1 MTERASRLTVTRAS
15 SAPSGMRTPEQRIL
29 LFLSRIWAWVFLALL
44 VLFFVVAVP
53 LTTGGSVNF
62 FTVRNS
68 QNILVAIIP
77 VLLLGLGQT
86 FVIIG
91 AGIDLS
97 VGWVMSLASVLSALA
112 LRSAFNGGV
121 PLFPAVIA
129 GLIAG
134 VGGAAAVGLVNGVII
149 AKLRVPAFI
158 VTLGTS
164 FIVRGV
170 AYLMSENTTVIGL
183 PDGIR
188 AYGNDALI
196 YYISGEGG
204 GLYFLHRPDVSGEL
218 LRRMDIIL
226 PYPVVVTAFVVAWAI
241 FLLHKTQF
249 GRHTYAIGGSMDAAV
264 RSGIPVDRQVILLYM
279 LSAATS
285 GVAGFL
291 STLRFTAGSAV
302 IGDPLLLEFDRCGHH
317 RRSEHVRR
325 RRNGDRHGDRRAH
338 HRRADDRT
346 RHAQRR
352 RLLAVHR
359 RRNRRHRRGAD
370 RSVARPD
377 HGPRAGKRRAMSEP
391 LLSIRGLTKIF
402 GGLVAVDNV
411 SFEVARGEVV
421 GLLGDN
427 GAGKSTLIKCIS
439 RRPYAGGR
447 RDPVRRRPG
456 GVCKPHGRTP
466 SRDRDHLPGPR
477 ARQQSRRRRQHLS
490 RPRGQDAP
498 TRRTRPD
505 AR

>member
-1 MTERASRLTVTRAS
+1 MSVPRASA
-15 SAPSGMRTPEQRIL
+15 APSGSRTPAQRAL
-29 LFLSRIWAWVFLALL
+29 LFLSRIWAWLFLGLL
-44 VLFFVVAVP
+44 ILFFVVAVP
-53 LTTGGSVNF
+53 LSTGGSVSF

-68 QNILVAIIP
+68 QNILVAITP

-112 LRSAFNGGV
+112 LRAAFNVGV

-134 VGGAAAVGLVNGVII
+134 VGGAAVVGFVNGVII
-149 AKLRVPAFI
+149 AKLKVPAFI

-183 PDGIR
+183 PAGIR

-204 GLYFLHRPDVSGEL
+204 GLYFLQRPEVSGEL

-264 RSGIPVDRQVILLYM
+264 RSGIPVDRHVILLYV

-302 IGDPLLLEFDRCGHH
+302 IGDPLLL
-317 RRSEHVRR
+317 SSI
-325 RRNGDRHGDRRAH
+325 A
-338 HRRADDRT
+338 
-346 RHAQRR
+346 
-352 RLLAVHR
+352 AVII
-359 RRNRRHRRGAD
+359 GGV
-370 RSVARPD
+370 S
-377 HGPRAGKRRAMSEP
+377 M
-391 LLSIRGLTKIF
+391 F
-402 GGLVAVDNV
+402 GGAGTVIGTVIGALIIAVLTTGLVMLNVDAFWQFIVVGTVVIVAVLIDQ
-411 SFEVARGEVV
+411 SRDLIMGRARE
-421 GLLGDN
+421 
-427 GAGKSTLIKCIS
+427 GAG
-439 RRPYAGGR
+439 R
-447 RDPVRRRPG
+447 
-456 GVCKPHGRTP
+456 
-466 SRDRDHLPGPR
+466 
-477 ARQQSRRRRQHLS
+477 
-490 RPRGQDAP
+490 
-498 TRRTRPD
+498 
-505 AR
+505 

>member
-1 MTERASRLTVTRAS
+1 VTERASRAVLLGAS
-15 SAPSGMRTPEQRIL
+15 AAPSGIRTPLQRLL
-29 LFLSRIWAWVFLALL
+29 LFLSRIWAWLFLALL
-44 VLFFVVAVP
+44 ALFFVVAVP
-53 LTTGGSVNF
+53 LATGGSVNF
-62 FTVRNS
+62 LTVRNS
-68 QNILVAIIP
+68 QNILVAIVP

-112 LRSAFNGGV
+112 LRGAYNSGV

-134 VGGAAAVGLVNGVII
+134 VGGAAAVGLVNGAII
-149 AKLRVPAFI
+149 AKLKVPAFI

-183 PDGIR
+183 PAGVR

-204 GLYFLHRPDVSGEL
+204 GLSFLHRPEVSGEL

-264 RSGIPVDRQVILLYM
+264 RSGIPVDRQVILLYV

-302 IGDPLLLEFDRCGHH
+302 IGDPLLLSSIAAVIIGGVSMFGGAGTVIGTVIGALIIAVLTTGLVMLNVDAFWQFIVVGTVVIIAVLIDQSRDLIVG
-317 RRSEHVRR
+317 
-325 RRNGDRHGDRRAH
+325 
-338 HRRADDRT
+338 RT
-346 RHAQRR
+346 RG
-352 RLLAVHR
+352 
-359 RRNRRHRRGAD
+359 GA
-370 RSVARPD
+370 R
-377 HGPRAGKRRAMSEP
+377 
-391 LLSIRGLTKIF
+391 
-402 GGLVAVDNV
+402 
-411 SFEVARGEVV
+411 
-421 GLLGDN
+421 
-427 GAGKSTLIKCIS
+427 
-439 RRPYAGGR
+439 
-447 RDPVRRRPG
+447 
-456 GVCKPHGRTP
+456 
-466 SRDRDHLPGPR
+466 
-477 ARQQSRRRRQHLS
+477 
-490 RPRGQDAP
+490 
-498 TRRTRPD
+498 
-505 AR
+505 

>member
-1 MTERASRLTVTRAS
+1 MTERASRLTVARAS
-15 SAPSGMRTPEQRIL
+15 AASPGIRTPAQRVI
-29 LFLSRIWAWVFLALL
+29 LFLSRIWAWLFLALL
-44 VLFFVVAVP
+44 VLFFVIAVP

-112 LRSAFNGGV
+112 LRASFNSGV
-121 PLFPAVIA
+121 PLFPAVIV

-188 AYGNDALI
+188 AYGNDALV

-204 GLYFLHRPDVSGEL
+204 GLYFLHRPEVSGEL

-241 FLLHKTQF
+241 FLLHRTQF

-264 RSGIPVDRQVILLYM
+264 RSGIPVDRHVILLYM

-302 IGDPLLLEFDRCGHH
+302 IGDPLLL
-317 RRSEHVRR
+317 SSI
-325 RRNGDRHGDRRAH
+325 A
-338 HRRADDRT
+338 
-346 RHAQRR
+346 
-352 RLLAVHR
+352 AVII
-359 RRNRRHRRGAD
+359 GGV
-370 RSVARPD
+370 S
-377 HGPRAGKRRAMSEP
+377 M
-391 LLSIRGLTKIF
+391 F
-402 GGLVAVDNV
+402 GGAGTVIGTVIGALIIAVLTTGLVMLNVDAFWQFIVVGTVVIVAVLIDQ
-411 SFEVARGEVV
+411 SRDLIMGRARE
-421 GLLGDN
+421 
-427 GAGKSTLIKCIS
+427 GAG
-439 RRPYAGGR
+439 R
-447 RDPVRRRPG
+447 
-456 GVCKPHGRTP
+456 
-466 SRDRDHLPGPR
+466 
-477 ARQQSRRRRQHLS
+477 
-490 RPRGQDAP
+490 
-498 TRRTRPD
+498 
-505 AR
+505 